1 VSSLRLQLPAP
12 VSGRIGVL
20 DELKGVAIILI
31 VLYHAGGVL
40 VWPDYLH
47 GEVGV
52 DMFVIL
58 SGIGLALSTAK
69 EGALRFLFRRFWRI
83 YPAYW
88 VVLTGFL
95 VADAHFLGWHF
106 SAKDIALHYLG
117 IHALFGSVYEMSIN
131 DSFWFVT
138 LIVCLYV
145 LYAPLRRLM
154 SRPGWILDIGVFAS
168 LAPALAC
175 LFWVRAAGFEH
186 LALRLPGFFI
196 GLLIG
201 HKLKTGRLGLSVSAT
216 LAGACVLMVWVPYAG
231 GSLFD
236 SAAFGVAIIA
246 AYAFVA
252 GPVLPGAVR
261 ASLGFL
267 GDRSLEIFLI
277 HQPLIREYNV
287 LVHSRL
293 FPGASENPRAL
304 AVGIALGVA
313 VTIVLSHGL
322 HSLLARIPL
331 PGKVGALS
339 GPHKKNG

>member
-1 VSSLRLQLPAP
+1 M
-12 VSGRIGVL
+12 
-20 DELKGVAIILI
+20 KGVAILLV
-31 VLYHAGGVL
+31 VLYHAGGVMAWRNL
-40 VWPDYLH
+40 LQ
-47 GEVGV
+47 GQVGV

-58 SGIGLALSTAK
+58 SGIGLALSTARL
-69 EGALRFLFRRFWRI
+69 GALRFLFRRFWRV

-88 VVLTGFL
+88 IVLTGFL
-95 VADAHFLGWHF
+95 LADAHFLGWHF

-131 DSFWFVT
+131 DSFWFIT
-138 LIVCLYV
+138 LILCLYV

-175 LFWVRAAGFEH
+175 LVWVRAAGFEH

-236 SAAFGVAIIA
+236 SAAFGLAIMA
-246 AYAFVA
+246 AYAFVV
-252 GPVLPGAVR
+252 GPVLRPGAAR

-277 HQPLIREYNV
+277 HQPLIGEYNV

-293 FPGASENPRAL
+293 FPGGPENPRAL
-304 AVGIALGVA
+304 AIGIAVGVA
-313 VTIVLSHGL
+313 VTILLSPGL
-322 HSLLARIPL
+322 HSLLARL
-331 PGKVGALS
+331 PVPGEAHAQPDS
-339 GPHKKNG
+339 QKKNA